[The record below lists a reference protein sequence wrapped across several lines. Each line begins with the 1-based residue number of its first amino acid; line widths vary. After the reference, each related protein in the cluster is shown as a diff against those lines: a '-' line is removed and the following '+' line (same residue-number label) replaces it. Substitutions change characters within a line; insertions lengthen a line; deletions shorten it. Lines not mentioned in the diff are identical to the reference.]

1 MTSLDTIAAFAAGQS
16 EPRGVPIFMPYPAT
30 SDRPRDDNPST
41 PTMLRYL
48 AQGGEVGRALL
59 AHDWSD
65 STMGDIEQWPAQLH
79 DTLRITLHSEFPHI
93 VYWGESLHTFWN
105 DAARHFFEAQH
116 PQDLGKPLA
125 LVQPDV
131 MDTLHPLLHK
141 VFASGRAVLR
151 SDIELLY
158 QRAGYTEEIH
168 EVFSY
173 SPLLD
178 REGQVRGIIA
188 PIFDATARVIGAR
201 RMAMLADLAA
211 STRGAQRLSQYYEA
225 VQSCL
230 ERHAR
235 DLPVAA
241 LYVPESEAYPT
252 RWTQRLCTA
261 EKHSANPWPDA
272 LHADSSSTSGTTR
285 SDAADLL
292 IAAMRGAP
300 RLRMLRDAAVLPALH
315 GEAAAIEQIALVP
328 IPEPHAERAPCWLI
342 VALNPHKRL
351 DADYQN
357 FLTLVATQISQ
368 GLADTMTIER
378 AAERALDEISKR
390 ARLSTLGE
398 LATSIAHEIN
408 QPLTAMVLDANA
420 CARWLAMQPADL
432 GEATAAARRIAAS
445 GEYAGQVLARI
456 RGFLQRAPSQRE
468 AVDLTQVAWDSLR
481 LVTAQARRFQIEL
494 RVRLAPDLPRVHAD
508 RTQLQQVLINLLVN
522 AVDALKEQ
530 HAGSARIIRL
540 KIERSVSAHDQS
552 PCVRME
558 VSDNGP
564 GISPAQL
571 QRMFEAFQSTKP
583 DGLGFGLAIAR
594 SIIEAHHG
602 RIQADSPACGGARF
616 WFELPAELA

>member
-1 MTSLDTIAAFAAGQS
+1 M
-16 EPRGVPIFMPYPAT
+16 PPITA
-30 SDRPRDDNPST
+30 
-41 PTMLRYL
+41 LRYL

-59 AHDWSD
+59 AHDGRASPLGHLAD
-65 STMGDIEQWPAQLH
+65 WPAQLH

-93 VYWGESLHTFWN
+93 VYWGEDLHTFWN

-131 MDTLHPLLHK
+131 MGTLQPLLHQ
-141 VFASGRAVLR
+141 VFATGRAVLR

-178 REGQVRGIIA
+178 PEGRVRGIIA

-211 STRGAQRLSQYYEA
+211 STRGVQRLSQYYVA
-225 VQSCL
+225 LQSCL
-230 ERHAR
+230 QRHAR

-241 LYVPESEAYPT
+241 LYVPESGSHPT
-252 RWTQRLCTA
+252 RWLQRVNTELNATNTWPPA
-261 EKHSANPWPDA
+261 LPTDGTSAQSQA
-272 LHADSSSTSGTTR
+272 S
-285 SDAADLL
+285 DLL
-292 IAAMRGAP
+292 TAAMRGAP
-300 RLRMLRDAAVLPALH
+300 RLRMLRDAAVLPALRDD
-315 GEAAAIEQIALVP
+315 ASAIQQIAMVP
-328 IPEPHAERAPCWLI
+328 IPEPHAERPACWLL

-351 DADYQN
+351 DADYQD
-357 FLTLVATQISQ
+357 FLALVATQISQ
-368 GLADTMTIER
+368 GLADMLALER

-420 CARWLAMQPADL
+420 CARWLAMQPANL
-432 GEATAAARRIAAS
+432 AEATAATRRIASS

-456 RGFLQRAPSQRE
+456 RGFLHRTPSQHE
-468 AVDLTQVAWDSLR
+468 AIDLTQVVWDSLR
-481 LVTAQARRFQIEL
+481 LVTAQARRFHIEL
-494 RVRLAPDLPRVHAD
+494 RVRLAPGIPRIRGD

-522 AVDALKEQ
+522 AVDALKA
-530 HAGSARIIRL
+530 HAPEHAPDQPRCIRL
-540 KIERSVSAHDQS
+540 QMSASTSTHDAA
-552 PCVRME
+552 PCVRVE
-558 VSDNGP
+558 VADNGP
-564 GISPAQL
+564 GIAPEQW

-594 SIIEAHHG
+594 SIVEAHQG
-602 RIQADSPACGGARF
+602 RIQAESPATGGARF
-616 WFELPAELA
+616 WFELPAEISS